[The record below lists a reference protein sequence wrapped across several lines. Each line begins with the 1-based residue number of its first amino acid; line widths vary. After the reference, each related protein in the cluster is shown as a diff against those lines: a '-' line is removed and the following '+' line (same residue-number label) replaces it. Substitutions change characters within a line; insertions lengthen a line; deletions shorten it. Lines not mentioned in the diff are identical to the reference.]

1 MDGMRS
7 SERHRAA
14 GLALDPRQAMQ
25 GRAGGTLSL
34 RLAIP
39 GDAAA
44 IARIYNESLPE
55 AGAAG
60 RRLAVPLA
68 TDLVPLSEDRLL
80 GWLVQH
86 RQSRRPLWVA
96 CAGPEVVGWLS
107 LLGFSDRPGCG
118 GAAEIAIY
126 IARAW
131 HRRGVGRYLVR
142 RALREA
148 PLWGVDRLTAFIWHD
163 NVASQSLFRSLGFSP
178 WGALPGVVR
187 VGEQR
192 LNMLIFGHELNPAHK
207 KPAQ

>member
-1 MDGMRS
+1 MDGMKS
-7 SERHRAA
+7 SERHPAP
-14 GLALDPRQAMQ
+14 GQAQDHRHPVQ
-25 GRAGGTLSL
+25 GRSGGTLNL

-55 AGAAG
+55 AGTPG
-60 RRLAVPLA
+60 RRPAAPLS

-86 RQSRRPLWVA
+86 RQCRRPLWVA
-96 CAGPEVVGWLS
+96 CAGHEVVGWLS

-126 IARAW
+126 IARTW
-131 HRRGVGRYLVR
+131 HRRGVGRYLLR

-148 PLWGVDRLTAFIWHD
+148 PLWGLDRLMAFIWHD
-163 NVASQSLFRSLGFSP
+163 NTPSQSLFRGHGFTP
-178 WGALPGVVR
+178 WGALPGAVQ

-192 LNMLIFGHELNPAHK
+192 LNMLIFGHELSPART
-207 KPAQ
+207 AA

>member
-7 SERHRAA
+7 SERHLVP
-14 GLALDPRQAMQ
+14 GLAPGSRQAMQ

-34 RLAIP
+34 RLAVP
-39 GDAAA
+39 GDTAA
-44 IARIYNESLPE
+44 IARIYNEALPE
-55 AGAAG
+55 AGTLG
-60 RRLAVPLA
+60 RRPAAPVA
-68 TDLVPLSEDRLL
+68 TDLVPLSEDHLL

-96 CAGPEVVGWLS
+96 CAGHEVVGWLS

-131 HRRGVGRYLVR
+131 HRRGVGRYLLR
-142 RALREA
+142 RAMREA
-148 PLWGVDRLTAFIWHD
+148 PLWGLDRLMAVIWHD
-163 NVASQSLFRSLGFSP
+163 NVASQSLFRSQGFLP

-192 LNMLIFGHELNPAHK
+192 LNMLIFGHELSPSK
-207 KPAQ
+207 RKPAQ

>member
-1 MDGMRS
+1 MDGMKS
-7 SERHRAA
+7 SERHLVP
-14 GLALDPRQAMQ
+14 GLAQDPRQAMQ

-34 RLAIP
+34 RLAVP
-39 GDAAA
+39 GDAAT

-55 AGAAG
+55 AGTLG
-60 RRLAVPLA
+60 RRPAAPLA

-86 RQSRRPLWVA
+86 RQVRRPLWVA
-96 CAGPEVVGWLS
+96 CAGHEVVGWLS

-118 GAAEIAIY
+118 GTAEIAVY

-131 HRRGVGRYLVR
+131 HRRGVGRYLLR

-148 PLWGVDRLTAFIWHD
+148 PLWGLDRLIAVIWHE
-163 NVASQSLFRSLGFSP
+163 NVASQSLFRGHGFSP

-192 LNMLIFGHELNPAHK
+192 LNMLIFGYELSPSK
-207 KPAQ
+207 RKPAQ

>member
-7 SERHRAA
+7 SERHLVP
-14 GLALDPRQAMQ
+14 GLAPDPRQAMQ
-25 GRAGGTLSL
+25 GRASSALSL
-34 RLAIP
+34 RLAVP

-44 IARIYNESLPE
+44 IARIYNDSLPE
-55 AGAAG
+55 ARTPG
-60 RRLAVPLA
+60 RRAAAPLA
-68 TDLVPLSEDRLL
+68 SDLVPLSEDRLL

-86 RQSRRPLWVA
+86 RQNRRPLWVA
-96 CAGPEVVGWLS
+96 CAGNEVVGWLS

-131 HRRGVGRYLVR
+131 HRRGVGRYLLR

-148 PLWGVDRLTAFIWHD
+148 PLWGLDRLMAFIWHD
-163 NVASQSLFRSLGFSP
+163 NTPSQSLFRGHGFTP
-178 WGALPGVVR
+178 WGALPGAVQ

-192 LNMLIFGHELNPAHK
+192 LNMLIFGHELSPART
-207 KPAQ
+207 AA